1 MTQCKRKLNSQ
12 RNIWL
17 AGLFL
22 MCASVTQVHAQVVQP
37 SSLSVADN
45 SIQASISLSNA
56 IAVDVTV
63 EFENSIGLHAN
74 NIDVQATLLDPT
86 DPSIVDRLP
95 SSLINADSAFPV
107 MVSISPKAEAGFGF
121 EGVAMV
127 ELYTT
132 ALHYV
137 EGTPLRLFRSHDNGE
152 FEDITM
158 LTASGSFR
166 ARGNTGSFS
175 DFIIL
180 ADTRPLSTVLNEK
193 FNALNNVL
201 SGNRNEISSG
211 LLNPIDV
218 AMSSLYSALTLQ
230 NYTVALAHVD
240 TLISLLES
248 ANGNAVPDVWRSSN
262 DITNVKGELLT
273 HLYTLRFSLRTN

>member
-1 MTQCKRKLNSQ
+1 MNERKHNGSL
-12 RNIWL
+12 IGLKWL
-17 AGLFL
+17 ASMILLF
-22 MCASVTQVHAQVVQP
+22 AFVAPTHAQVALP
-37 SSLSVADN
+37 NSLTIAN
-45 SIQASISLSNA
+45 HSIQASVTLSDN
-56 IAVDVTV
+56 IAVDITV

-74 NIDVQATLLDPT
+74 NIDVQATLLSPT

-95 SSLINADSAFPV
+95 SSLINADNAFPV
-107 MVSISPKAEAGFGF
+107 LVSISPKSDAGFGF
-121 EGVAMV
+121 EGVAMI

-180 ADTRPLSTVLNEK
+180 ADMRSLNVVLDEK
-193 FNALNNVL
+193 FNALSNVL
-201 SGNRNEISSG
+201 ATNRHNIKNA
-211 LLNPIDV
+211 LLQPIDV
-218 AMSSLYSALTLQ
+218 AMGSLYTAISLQ
-230 NYTVALAHVD
+230 NYAMALTQVD
-240 TLISLLES
+240 TLIGLIQPAS
-248 ANGNAVPDVWRSSN
+248 GNNIPDVWRSAG
-262 DITNVKGELLT
+262 DIINVKGELLT
-273 HLYTLRFSLRTN
+273 HLYTLRYSLRTN